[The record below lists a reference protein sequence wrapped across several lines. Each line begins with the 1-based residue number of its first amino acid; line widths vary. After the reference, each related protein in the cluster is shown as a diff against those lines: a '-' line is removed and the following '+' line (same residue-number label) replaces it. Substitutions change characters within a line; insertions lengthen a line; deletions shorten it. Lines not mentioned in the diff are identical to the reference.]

1 MERMKCDQCG
11 YLSKEESAKFCSQC
25 GNRLTQVVTQSVS
38 LTAPVR
44 GKMESEPPESATL
57 PDVDSVNQEETTDYS
72 MDTTDES
79 GETSWDPTNE
89 SGDPSRDPTNE
100 SGDLSRDLTNESGD
114 TSWDLTNESGDTSQ
128 DPTNESGDTS
138 RDLTNESGD
147 TSRDPT
153 NEIRDASL
161 DSTNESG
168 ETSMDSTNESG
179 LNSPEPTNES
189 EESSLDPTN
198 GSKDVSMDT
207 TIESGEASL
216 DPELSD
222 VEIESNTN
230 TAPATVLQKENN
242 ASESKKANK
251 KKKKKRKKQKNN
263 PAGQIKAPPSSSKSP
278 KQIRLDSDQK
288 EGEVE
293 NHSAITNQTNQG
305 EGRHPEPQSSPT
317 KSSDASEHQDVNSA
331 SKGQRVGSTLGEEQ
345 NGSPTKTTESSD
357 PSPCSSIDHRGAEKD
372 PSLSKAVSEK
382 THPITSAGSGHSV
395 EGDLTHKKDS
405 GRNGGQETDQAER
418 AGEPQLSLTDGGSK
432 RSHLGDGDSGSLVK
446 AKSDQQSDR
455 KIEKDT
461 LNRQE
466 ASSQTKKG
474 KEKPKNHTKPSATI
488 NEGGKSDQKDRETTE
503 LSRKRNINKNKSPA
517 YQGSDL
523 KPEERVTVYFHAIL
537 SKDFKFDVEKHRVVL
552 RSGQLTGGNWTADVL
567 VMNVSQ
573 DLGEHGYLIQGQQYF
588 RKEFLNKSIAYKY
601 AVLRDK
607 EVEYETIYK
616 HDATEG
622 VHVNRYLCIQSKF
635 LNQSE
640 WHQYDDIVCAPPAE
654 GWKTYYT
661 KAKNYIRNKWEGKKD
676 VANGKNLAGRFMLES
691 LFDILSTWNKI
702 NLRSFFFQFHQFLL
716 VYSNPMVFENDPK
729 SWKDLPFG
737 EKEVKDLI
745 LTLLRDKAK
754 LLLAKDDQN
763 SEAGKDSV
771 ERRLRMGMLILYL
784 TYRYSINMTKKD
796 IHAVCQ
802 LLSLQQMSSK
812 VSEME
817 VQIFKE
823 TPLNERFSEA
833 LLLMIQKC
841 IEDRS
846 FQWVQV
852 IPVFHIFCSSSKPT
866 LSFTGHSQDVWA
878 GLEGIAYVNCR
889 EKYEYESLW
898 QLFEIMRKNKHL
910 VDFDG
915 FLHRSWFSLI
925 PMNSLFEYVNTVT
938 PDPLVVLQGLIYRLK
953 EKLHLDQTTVFENLL
968 QYVKDN
974 LHRVLPGDHTEACKV
989 AALKVHEL
997 ICCGL
1002 VRFKMNCGM
1011 LTASVEII
1019 SELVGS
1025 DNSLSGQVADKK
1037 PESDEVAA
1045 VPSGERVLHIVL
1057 KNTRSWMKKLGSQ
1070 LLKSYAAY
1078 VDKDELQIWSRLIDL
1093 TFGDER
1099 LTSIWTTEL
1108 LKDLEGKIKQEKHL
1122 RQIEVYCKCHTEI
1135 NEHNPLVAK
1144 CFEDCALDA
1153 VHPVCQDKAEAQ
1165 LFLSLGQCDLKKF
1178 GKLLSTIIEK
1188 AWQKDGSGQFVKGY
1202 DDVIRHLLDWS
1213 AAKNIFK
1220 LQGSDKKLIDELT
1233 DEAKELMAL
1242 ADSVFLDVVNKLQQ
1256 GSIQIKHL
1264 KWIIEKKQNFN
1275 TLHDIKKQSGS
1286 CQMKYNQAVLSIRE
1300 NELKGF
1306 NERKDGVDSLLKM
1319 CRKITEFVKVDTEE
1333 LEERLKADFGSTE
1346 LKQVMNVTAMSN
1358 QSIPQTRPACKAV
1371 TWFHLSEQTAEM
1383 ARNIHQFK
1391 DSHVFQMCWEKAA
1404 KDLSAKAPADIEFS
1418 DEQEGEEELYVES
1431 SMAPSVTLD
1440 QLNARLWEPCFT
1452 HYQSIYQK
1460 VKEGSLTFREV
1471 DEQFRDYGE
1480 SYEDLKRDF
1489 EIMCKLSPRDGQWV
1503 GKRIQQIQE
1512 YHQLHSAVKC
1522 AEIIMRAKDILSLK
1536 GNFSVLET
1544 LLNMRDE
1551 SFKEKKLNCISDELI
1566 EARSLL
1572 VNISEPCRKCLEE
1585 LIQRQQFV
1593 HWIKDALG
1601 DINELKV
1608 FVDLASI
1615 SAGENDLDVDRVAC
1629 FHDAVLGYSS
1639 LLYELKPEFGFVDF
1653 MPCLQKLWKALKN
1666 DHNLSKKLRDSARHL
1681 DWLKTVKESHGSVE
1695 LSSLSLASAIN
1706 SDGIYI
1712 IGSEEQHKLSL
1723 GSAIK
1728 LHLPEVLEDSEE
1740 LRCYTLEELKEL
1752 QNKLMLMSGKG
1763 DHGQEEVE
1771 RFAEVF
1777 ANVQRLASSFISLCS
1792 AGNMLFRRWK
1802 AEVYCS
1808 TDSPVCVNMDFSV
1821 RGVGAVLANGN
1832 VTEQLPV
1839 LCRKMEA
1846 FLDVWK
1852 QFMDQQRS
1860 HCYYLNFYTA
1870 EQIVYLCTELFQR
1883 NSSSRLQENVLM
1895 MLSFVKPD
1903 CTAEDIRQA
1912 WTIWNTVQ
1920 GPETLLGTRLKPF
1933 GGRKVEKRASMQLRV
1948 QEIAE
1953 ARTVELKL
1961 DLLWKYYMENMTYF
1975 LSGCLDVGT
1984 LGGLLNIL
1992 GDAQKTSI
2000 ERALPP
2006 GLLEGRPNLVVCPRS
2021 ELLTCALCVYM
2032 HTLHQPLP
2040 TYDEV
2045 LLCTAETGLE
2055 QIEIFLRRC
2064 LTKGCRGSKIYS
2076 LLFADALTYDVSV
2089 RFEELFKNLQLQG
2102 RPDYQLVIVCDSDQD
2117 HCYIP
2122 SAFSQYKSHAVPHD
2136 SLENIKLYLE
2146 KQYKVPP
2153 NVLSAASVFNDQMFV
2168 RIVSSKRGGVGK
2180 SLYVKRLH
2188 ETLKKENRSKSCLKT
2203 IRLIEPQVD
2212 ENKVLKTVLSLL
2224 QTSRPLGPTI
2234 FHFDITSSVQKGLS
2248 AFLFKLLILQYL
2260 MDTDGKMWKCQP
2272 CHLYII
2278 ELVEAPQSPSM
2289 HRMRLGN
2296 RVPKYSF
2303 LDVFPM
2309 VCCRPPKEVLE
2320 LEVGISEGKAVNG
2333 VDPLMDEKEFRSEAF
2348 QRPYQYLRRFRQQQ
2362 NLDTFSYLADSV
2374 EGSHVEW
2381 IQLFLIYCGVA
2392 DPSWSELHNFAW
2404 FLNLQLRD
2412 CETSVFCD
2420 FTFIED
2426 TLQGFKQFVV
2436 SFMILMAKDFATP
2449 SLSISDQSPGRQMVS
2464 LEGMSE
2470 KDIAPFLIRKK
2481 WECEPHP
2488 YIFFNS
2494 DHTSMTFIG
2503 FHLQE
2508 NGRGSVDAVNPANRQ
2523 VIKEDVMSRQLYQG
2537 LLLQRV
2543 PFNLDFDKLE
2553 RGEKIERLTM
2563 VLGIEWPLDPDDT
2576 YELTT
2581 DNILKI
2587 LAIHMRFRCG
2597 IPVIIMGETGCGKT
2611 RLIRFLCELGKAG
2624 APTDNMKLVKV
2635 HGGTTADNIRSKI
2648 REAEAKAVS
2657 NKQEYGFDTVLFFD
2671 EANTTEAISCIKE
2684 VLCDQTIDGVPL
2696 ARDTGL
2702 RIIAACNPY
2711 RKHTAEMIERLE
2723 SAGLGYRVRAGE
2735 TEDKLG
2741 SIPLRQLVY
2750 RVQALPP
2757 SMIPLVWDFGQLND
2771 ATEKIYIQQIVQRLT
2786 LSHSVPAPSVPRVV
2800 QVLSASQGFMR
2811 QRQDECSFVS
2821 LRDVERCMRV
2831 FVWFYTHRQMLLERL
2846 REFHEAIER
2855 VYDGPRDE
2863 AMWALVL
2870 AVGVCYHAC
2879 LERKNEYRRLI
2890 SRHLPSPYDQPS
2902 KILEQITLV
2911 QDLLLSGVPPRDTIA
2926 KNAALKEN
2934 VFMMVICIEL
2944 KIPLFL
2950 VGKPGSSKSL
2960 AKTIVADAMQ
2970 RQAAHSKLY
2979 RDLKQIHLVSFQC
2992 SPHSTPEGII
3002 NTFRQ
3007 CARFQESKNLE
3018 EYVSVVVLD
3027 EIGLAEDSPKMPLKT
3042 LHPLLED
3049 GCIDDDPLKH
3059 KKVGFVGISN
3069 WALDPAKMNRG
3080 IFVSRGVPD
3089 KSELI
3094 ETAKGIC
3101 ASNPMVL
3108 RKVQAIFQSLAEA
3121 YLNICKEQTKEF
3133 FGLRDYY
3140 SLIKMVFA
3148 LSKASNSEP
3157 TEPEMTHVVL
3167 RNFSGSDEVNPRE
3180 AFKTVLGDEPPDCI
3194 NALTLVRQNIY
3205 SESQDGECRY
3215 LLVLTKNY
3223 VALQI
3228 LQQMFFNDN
3237 LQPEIIFG
3245 SSFPKDQEYTQ
3256 ICRNINRVK
3265 ICMET
3270 GQTVVLLNLQNLYES
3285 LYDALNQYYV
3295 YLGGQK
3301 YVDLGLGTH
3310 RVKCRVHRNFKL
3322 IVIEEKEVV
3331 HKEFPIPLINRL
3343 EKHYLDINTVID
3355 GGQKHLVKC
3364 LSRWVE
3370 DFATPRSNQPWMQG
3384 NQQKYKL
3391 SDVFIGYHSDHT
3403 CASVVLQVTERW
3415 KQSSASHR
3423 QILEDAQKVLLNC
3436 ATPDSVVRLS
3446 QSRLDTTLVATLTHE
3461 YFTNQH
3467 HDSLA
3472 DFVLSHSKAEN
3483 KFQAAFTEVTTY
3495 SRLLTASD
3503 VEFMQKE
3510 LSGHIQSIFSLSLQQ
3525 FDTEHSFLKKIR
3537 HSVASSQGNKILL
3550 IQTDFGNGS
3559 QSSNLIAS
3567 AKYSTI
3573 NEVNKSKREGG
3584 TVYVYFI
3591 TKLPRMEGGST
3602 YIGFHGDPW
3611 QSVHIDDLRK
3621 SRDMVADVSA
3631 LKDVAISRLFEVD
3644 PEEPEAMII
3653 DDDTENSEQTVIQ
3666 PPIDKERVLET
3677 TPVIRSCVQ
3686 AAVSLL
3692 RDQHKSYDRST
3703 KRVEMLLLLL
3713 EEGDGLK
3720 ASFLGMMKQRLYSL
3734 LLKRDEG
3741 SQNPNEWMV
3750 REASN
3755 LEALQ
3760 EGGTFR
3766 HTLWKKVQAVITP
3779 FLAQIISVVDR
3790 DCNLRLLVD
3799 PDTPEFVRKLWMD
3812 IFNDSNLLDIPYNR
3826 NLISTQSEIVVPNY
3840 MKMDRPEAC
3849 NLLPFSWRIKDYLDE
3864 LLVQARYMEG
3874 ETEQKLNEIFNN
3886 AGFGKYLSDLS
3897 EGVKCKCFL
3906 MYLHDFVLMTVSVSC
3921 AAEFEFLQGALL
3933 SCINEIKTQKCALDD
3948 LSLVWVHVAYQRFKR
3963 RLQNFLRMIA
3973 VNPKVLELLQGQ
3985 KGQIDRAGENE
3996 MVLDVY
4002 AAAACVEMLEP
4013 LATEFRSDASCEA
4026 WLQKVKSL
4034 QTPIELICADESL
4047 SGQEARTPPI
4057 NHIRAGWSRLFSLSL
4072 YVEHVVLGVG
4082 EVDQQLQD
4090 LVGRCAHQL
4099 GKCLQGNSDM
4109 KSLAPFKAV
4118 VQTLKQCKEQASQV
4132 YCKYGLK
4139 ECPICIRELI
4149 DPVLLPCNHIYC
4161 LQCIKCWLAPGQMNC
4176 PFCLTDLPADFK
4188 VVVCDVI
4195 REAVRKNSLFRKR
4208 CDAFFISLVSMVC
4221 FRDNSP
4227 PAKDVILQ
4235 LLSRLVIKKEL
4246 LTRGSLTDQP
4256 YHTGALSPFDES
4268 VDRNPVIRSIVLKLL
4283 LKYSFDDIKDYLQQY
4298 LTAIQTLKLFSKEDQ
4313 TELYILYLNCLGDS
4327 IYEKSHFCTV
4337 QEMITHLNLE
4347 MDFLQVCLRHESK
4360 PRDQTSIG
4368 YLQMMA
4374 RIRLCF
4380 DLAAKLLCESQETFG
4395 GVLAYVKTKGIY
4407 LDCIKRMCTRRGN
4420 AWFQIYLV
4428 RKLCSLMG
4436 IESVQQLS
4444 EDQEHQWLFPAEI
4457 IQQQRDAP
4465 GQIDRYLVCGENYRC
4480 YRDALARALL
4490 ECKTQSLTEAQK
4502 QCDRPANEQ
4511 AVYITLAVFRE
4522 ITVLYSSTNQD
4533 LHPKP
4538 AQCNAIQEYIREDK
4552 VPGSAE
4558 LKTFLVGLTENL
4570 NLVLKVNPHQST
4582 LHRTIQEIIVHATAV
4597 YLSGQSVTVAT
4608 LRSLVL
4614 NPANMVHAFLPTMPE
4629 DLTDEARRW
4638 EGLIGVH
4645 WYDCPNGH
4653 PCVVGECGM
4662 PMSQGRCIECQAEI
4676 GGANHLPVGGF
4687 KHARG
4692 GDRTQS
4698 GHILGDPNKRE
4709 TVIAPDR
4716 NMSPV
4721 SFTLLRLL
4729 THMAMFVGAMY
4740 NDQAVAQLIKPQ
4752 VPQAM
4757 PFLGL
4762 HIERDFQQLM
4772 KSLGKSIDETANVV
4786 HLLLCNLIQQNQ
4798 FPGVPNN
4805 LASKQERNAW
4815 EKSVVD
4821 NAITPTL
4828 ANLDQQLRE
4837 VNLRISQ
4844 DKRICSN
4851 PMVKIVYGDPLTFL
4865 PLPRDNVLH
4874 CSAVWSCRE
4883 RISIEHLAHI
4893 VQQEGK
4899 DTVPILCRF
4908 LQKEPQLRLV
4918 KFLPE
4923 LLALQ
4928 GDLVKRFQNVT
4939 EVTMSTISAF
4949 LQTLSPESV
4958 KHTFESRVA
4967 SFLYVWNQLRTFL
4980 VTNGEIKIPES
4991 YCAEDINA
4999 NSTLDVLLPRRQG
5012 LGLCSTALIS
5022 YLVALQNDFVYTVE
5036 KYTNK
5041 TTPYSVNASD
5051 VVDLHVIK
5059 YEVERDLIPLISS
5072 NCQYTMEK
5080 GGETVLEYDLRRIEQ
5095 QLTNRFL
5102 KGKPLVNLMGIPTLI
5117 CRQDRNYEN
5126 IFKDL
5131 KNKLPQ
5137 ELLPNS
5143 VINTISAE
5151 LQSYSDI
5158 CEAFT
5163 AVELTLG
5170 FLAMS
5175 GEKPDLLLVDY
5186 LRKVLHMG
5194 DHTAPHVMEALMRC
5208 SLKHIQAL
5216 WQLLSARKSEYLL
5229 RLKREPF
5236 SGVGD
5241 DYRKSLSEEEK
5252 KSLQAFFGQSSVDV
5266 FILELHEMLILKCRN
5281 VQASD
5286 ALNPTWSL
5294 KDSLNSFM
5302 EQKDV
5307 ENLPELDECFPDR
5320 VDLSKAV
5327 ATWETAVLFKRE
5339 RLSLHDN
5346 FERFEAKKK
5355 QQQRP
5360 VRE

>member
-1 MERMKCDQCG
+1 MASCCC
-11 YLSKEESAKFCSQC
+11 LSVQL
-25 GNRLTQVVTQSVS
+25 RTVVCF
-38 LTAPVR
+38 
-44 GKMESEPPESATL
+44 
-57 PDVDSVNQEETTDYS
+57 
-72 MDTTDES
+72 
-79 GETSWDPTNE
+79 
-89 SGDPSRDPTNE
+89 
-100 SGDLSRDLTNESGD
+100 
-114 TSWDLTNESGDTSQ
+114 
-128 DPTNESGDTS
+128 
-138 RDLTNESGD
+138 
-147 TSRDPT
+147 
-153 NEIRDASL
+153 I
-161 DSTNESG
+161 
-168 ETSMDSTNESG
+168 
-179 LNSPEPTNES
+179 
-189 EESSLDPTN
+189 
-198 GSKDVSMDT
+198 
-207 TIESGEASL
+207 
-216 DPELSD
+216 
-222 VEIESNTN
+222 
-230 TAPATVLQKENN
+230 
-242 ASESKKANK
+242 
-251 KKKKKRKKQKNN
+251 
-263 PAGQIKAPPSSSKSP
+263 
-278 KQIRLDSDQK
+278 
-288 EGEVE
+288 
-293 NHSAITNQTNQG
+293 
-305 EGRHPEPQSSPT
+305 QSS
-317 KSSDASEHQDVNSA
+317 
-331 SKGQRVGSTLGEEQ
+331 
-345 NGSPTKTTESSD
+345 
-357 PSPCSSIDHRGAEKD
+357 
-372 PSLSKAVSEK
+372 
-382 THPITSAGSGHSV
+382 
-395 EGDLTHKKDS
+395 
-405 GRNGGQETDQAER
+405 
-418 AGEPQLSLTDGGSK
+418 
-432 RSHLGDGDSGSLVK
+432 
-446 AKSDQQSDR
+446 
-455 KIEKDT
+455 
-461 LNRQE
+461 
-466 ASSQTKKG
+466 
-474 KEKPKNHTKPSATI
+474 
-488 NEGGKSDQKDRETTE
+488 
-503 LSRKRNINKNKSPA
+503 
-517 YQGSDL
+517 SDL

-567 VMNVSQ
+567 FLFPVYR

-737 EKEVKDLI
+737 EKE
-745 LTLLRDKAK
+745 
-754 LLLAKDDQN
+754 
-763 SEAGKDSV
+763 
-771 ERRLRMGMLILYL
+771 
-784 TYRYSINMTKKD
+784 
-796 IHAVCQ
+796 
-802 LLSLQQMSSK
+802 
-812 VSEME
+812 
-817 VQIFKE
+817 
-823 TPLNERFSEA
+823 
-833 LLLMIQKC
+833 
-841 IEDRS
+841 
-846 FQWVQV
+846 
-852 IPVFHIFCSSSKPT
+852 
-866 LSFTGHSQDVWA
+866 
-878 GLEGIAYVNCR
+878 
-889 EKYEYESLW
+889 
-898 QLFEIMRKNKHL
+898 IMRKNKHL

-953 EKLHLDQTTVFENLL
+953 EKLHLDQTTVCPYDILS
-968 QYVKDN
+968 
-974 LHRVLPGDHTEACKV
+974 VLF
-989 AALKVHEL
+989 AL
-997 ICCGL
+997 
-1002 VRFKMNCGM
+1002 
-1011 LTASVEII
+1011 
-1019 SELVGS
+1019 
-1025 DNSLSGQVADKK
+1025 
-1037 PESDEVAA
+1037 
-1045 VPSGERVLHIVL
+1045 
-1057 KNTRSWMKKLGSQ
+1057 
-1070 LLKSYAAY
+1070 
-1078 VDKDELQIWSRLIDL
+1078 
-1093 TFGDER
+1093 
-1099 LTSIWTTEL
+1099 
-1108 LKDLEGKIKQEKHL
+1108 
-1122 RQIEVYCKCHTEI
+1122 
-1135 NEHNPLVAK
+1135 
-1144 CFEDCALDA
+1144 
-1153 VHPVCQDKAEAQ
+1153 QDKAEAQ

-1275 TLHDIKKQSGS
+1275 TLHDISDGS

-1319 CRKITEFVKVDTEE
+1319 CRKITEFVKE

-3537 HSVASSQGNKILL
+3537 FAGNKILL

-3644 PEEPEAMII
+3644 PEEPEGTYCVRGTLLRA
-3653 DDDTENSEQTVIQ
+3653 S
-3666 PPIDKERVLET
+3666 VLET

-4047 SGQEARTPPI
+4047 SGQEHGAERF
-4057 NHIRAGWSRLFSLSL
+4057 SDLFKKNFQNLREGRKMTKCFL
-4072 YVEHVVLGVG
+4072 VFIFF
-4082 EVDQQLQD
+4082 LQ
-4090 LVGRCAHQL
+4090 
-4099 GKCLQGNSDM
+4099 CLQGNSDM

-4132 YCKYGLK
+4132 YGLK

-4246 LTRGSLTDQP
+4246 LTRDQP

-4444 EDQEHQWLFPAEI
+4444 EDQEHRWLFPAEI
-4457 IQQQRDAP
+4457 VQQQVPRDAP

-4645 WYDCPNGH
+4645 WY
-4653 PCVVGECGM
+4653 GECSFLFYFGKCGM

-4798 FPGVPNN
+4798 CKLPAQLGSTRQATW
-4805 LASKQERNAW
+4805 LILKERNAW

-4949 LQTLSPESV
+4949 LQTLSPG
-4958 KHTFESRVA
+4958 KTRRSRVA

-5041 TTPYSVNASD
+5041 TTYSVNASD

-5339 RLSLHDN
+5339 RLQLA
-5346 FERFEAKKK
+5346 R
-5355 QQQRP
+5355 
-5360 VRE
+5360 